1 MSYDPRRMIAF
12 LRSWWHAVPCTLPLT
27 FWSNTHSTDLYP
39 SFVLFVRTIENLF
52 GQLCLIVLS
61 SFQWTR
67 LSVYLFRVCMS
78 LCYLK
83 CPFVSLLPIKLTRRA
98 VCLSS
103 IKEYF
108 RQLIILAHALVNFSK
123 KNIKAK
129 HVSQSLTIS
138 THVKLTY
145 AYLLLTRTF
154 NAKTLA
160 SNNCFKNFH
169 LISFFF
175 FFFFF

>member
-52 GQLCLIVLS
+52 EQLCLIVLS

-108 RQLIILAHALVNFSK
+108 RQLIILAHALINFSK
-123 KNIKAK
+123 KILRQNMFLNLWRSQHMSNSHMRTSYLRAHSMQRLWHQTI
-129 HVSQSLTIS
+129 VSKIS
-138 THVKLTY
+138 
-145 AYLLLTRTF
+145 
-154 NAKTLA
+154 
-160 SNNCFKNFH
+160 
-169 LISFFF
+169 I
-175 FFFFF
+175 